1 MNQSL
6 SPDFSDKALT
16 ISSSDKD
23 SDYKIGLVLAGGG
36 AKGAYEAGA
45 LRYLAEINFAPH
57 IIAGTSIGALNG
69 AVIASY
75 PDFSVAVEQLNILW
89 DKLGSEKVLHLNPEG
104 IKKVAYNVAETF
116 IPTFQSWFFDFI
128 SEVAIDGD
136 KVSLFNPDTFEK
148 LLKQAVKPAAIR
160 NGKEL
165 WVAVFPAL
173 KIPGINYDHLLGML
187 TVLGGSSA
195 KWLRV
200 QDCGDDELLYNLLLA
215 SAAIPFAFPAREING
230 KHYVDGA
237 LGDNVPLGALSKEGC
252 THAIVIHLGNAVTW
266 NRHDFPEQAILE
278 IRPTQ
283 SLNTNQ
289 TLIAGDIT
297 SMLDFSSERISELKK
312 LGYQD
317 AKYYLEPILR
327 SFTSLGDLRLLDNI
341 VKNKTDELQEDDP
354 VW

>member
-6 SPDFSDKALT
+6 SPNFSDKALT
-16 ISSSDKD
+16 ISSSHKD
-23 SDYKIGLVLAGGG
+23 SEHKIGLVLAGGG

-57 IIAGTSIGALNG
+57 MIAGTSIGALNG

-89 DKLGSEKVLHLNPEG
+89 DKLGSEKVLHLNSGEIG
-104 IKKVAYNVAETF
+104 L
-116 IPTFQSWFFDFI
+116 DR
-128 SEVAIDGD
+128 D
-136 KVSLFNPDTFEK
+136 KASLFNPNTVEK
-148 LLKQAVKPAAIR
+148 LLKEAVKPSAIR
-160 NGKEL
+160 SGKEL

-187 TVLGGSSA
+187 TVLAGSSA

-215 SAAIPFAFPAREING
+215 SAAIPFAFPPREVNG
-230 KHYVDGA
+230 KYYVDGA

-252 THAIVIHLGNAVTW
+252 THAIVIHLENAVTW
-266 NRHDFPEQAILE
+266 NRHNFPEQAIIE

-283 SLNTNQ
+283 SLNKNQ
-289 TLIAGDIT
+289 ALIAGDIT
-297 SMLDFSSERISELKK
+297 SMLDFSSERISELKQ
-312 LGYQD
+312 LGYED
-317 AKYYLEPILR
+317 AKYCLEPILK
-327 SFTSLGDLRLLDNI
+327 SFTSLSELRSEDDLL
-341 VKNKTDELQEDDP
+341 KKKTDELQKYPP

>member
-6 SPDFSDKALT
+6 SPDFSNKSLK
-16 ISSSDKD
+16 ISFFDED
-23 SDYKIGLVLAGGG
+23 SEHKIGLVLAGGG

-57 IIAGTSIGALNG
+57 AIAGTSIGALNG

-89 DKLGSEKVLHLNPEG
+89 DKLGSEKVLHLNPKG
-104 IKKVAYNVAETF
+104 MKQVAYNVAETF
-116 IPTFQSWFFDFI
+116 VPTFQSWFFDFI
-128 SEVAIDGD
+128 SEIVIDRD
-136 KVSLFNPDTFEK
+136 KVSLFNPNTVEK
-148 LLKQAVKPAAIR
+148 LLKEAVKPSAIR
-160 NGKEL
+160 SGKEL

-173 KIPGINYDHLLGML
+173 KIPGINYNHLLGML
-187 TVLGGSSA
+187 TVLAGSSA

-200 QDCGDDELLYNLLLA
+200 QDCGDDELLCNLLLA
-215 SAAIPFAFPAREING
+215 SAAIPFAFPPREING
-230 KHYVDGA
+230 KYYVDGA

-266 NRHDFPEQAILE
+266 NRHDFPEQAIIE

-283 SLNTNQ
+283 SLNKNQ
-289 TLIAGDIT
+289 ALIAGDIT
-297 SMLDFSSERISELKK
+297 SMLDFSSERISQLKQ

-317 AKYYLEPILR
+317 AKYCLEPILR
-327 SFTSLGDLRLLDNI
+327 SFTSLSELRLQNDIL
-341 VKNKTDELQEDDP
+341 KNKTQELQGDDP

>member
-6 SPDFSDKALT
+6 SPDFSNKSLKIT
-16 ISSSDKD
+16 SFDKD
-23 SDYKIGLVLAGGG
+23 SEHKIGLVLAGGG

-57 IIAGTSIGALNG
+57 AIAGTSIGALNG

-75 PDFSVAVEQLNILW
+75 PDFSVAVEQLNVLW
-89 DKLGSEKVLHLNPEG
+89 DKLGSEKVLHLNPG
-104 IKKVAYNVAETF
+104 KTGL
-116 IPTFQSWFFDFI
+116 DR
-128 SEVAIDGD
+128 D
-136 KVSLFNPDTFEK
+136 KVSLFNPDPIEK

-160 NGKEL
+160 SGKEL

-173 KIPGINYDHLLGML
+173 KIPGINYDHLLGMVR
-187 TVLGGSSA
+187 VLAGSSA

-200 QDCGDDELLYNLLLA
+200 QDCGDDELLYSLLLA
-215 SAAIPFAFPAREING
+215 SAAIPFAFPPREING
-230 KHYVDGA
+230 KYYVDGA

-252 THAIVIHLGNAVTW
+252 THAIVIHLENAGTW
-266 NRHDFPEQAILE
+266 NRDDFPEQAIIE

-283 SLNTNQ
+283 SLNKNQ
-289 TLIAGDIT
+289 ALIAGDIT
-297 SMLDFSSERISELKK
+297 SMLDFSSERISQLKK

-317 AKYYLEPILR
+317 AKYCLEPILK
-327 SFTSLGDLRLLDNI
+327 SFTSLSELRLQDDILRNQ
-341 VKNKTDELQEDDP
+341 TEELQRDDP

>member
-6 SPDFSDKALT
+6 SPNFSDKALT

-23 SDYKIGLVLAGGG
+23 SEHKIGLVLAGGG

-45 LRYLAEINFAPH
+45 LSYLAEINFAPH
-57 IIAGTSIGALNG
+57 MIAGTSIGALNG

-104 IKKVAYNVAETF
+104 IKKVAYNAAKTF
-116 IPTFQSWFFDFI
+116 VPAFQSWFFDLI
-128 SEVAIDGD
+128 SEIAIDGD
-136 KVSLFNPDTFEK
+136 KVSLFNPDTVEK
-148 LLKQAVKPAAIR
+148 LLKEAVKPSAIR
-160 NGKEL
+160 SGKEL

-173 KIPGINYDHLLGML
+173 KIPGIDYDHLLGML
-187 TVLGGSSA
+187 QFLAGSSA

-200 QDCGDDELLYNLLLA
+200 QDCKDDELLYNLLLA
-215 SAAIPFAFPAREING
+215 SAAIPFAFPPREIKG
-230 KHYVDGA
+230 KYFVDGA

-266 NRHDFPEQAILE
+266 NRYDFPEQAIIE

-283 SLNTNQ
+283 SLNKNQ
-289 TLIAGDIT
+289 ALIAGDIT
-297 SMLDFSSERISELKK
+297 SMLDFSSERISQLKQ

-317 AKYYLEPILR
+317 AKYCLEPILR
-327 SFTSLGDLRLLDNI
+327 SFTSLSELRSEDDLL
-341 VKNKTDELQEDDP
+341 KKKTEELQKDPP

>member
-1 MNQSL
+1 MNKSL

-23 SDYKIGLVLAGGG
+23 SEHKIGLVLAGGG

-89 DKLGSEKVLHLNPEG
+89 DKLGSEKVLHLNPGG
-104 IKKVAYNVAETF
+104 IGLDRN
-116 IPTFQSWFFDFI
+116 
-128 SEVAIDGD
+128 
-136 KVSLFNPDTFEK
+136 KVSLFNPDTVEK
-148 LLKQAVKPAAIR
+148 LLKEAVKPAAIR
-160 NGKEL
+160 SGKEL

-187 TVLGGSSA
+187 TVLAGTSA

-215 SAAIPFAFPAREING
+215 SAAIPFAFPPREING
-230 KHYVDGA
+230 KYFVDGA

-252 THAIVIHLGNAVTW
+252 THAIVIHLENAVTW
-266 NRHDFPEQAILE
+266 NRHDFPEQAIIE

-283 SLNTNQ
+283 SLNKNQ
-289 TLIAGDIT
+289 ALIAGDIT
-297 SMLDFSSERISELKK
+297 SMLDFSSERISQLKQQ
-312 LGYQD
+312 GYQD
-317 AKYYLEPILR
+317 AKHCLEPILR
-327 SFTSLGDLRLLDNI
+327 SFTSLSELRLQDNI
-341 VKNKTDELQEDDP
+341 LKNKTEELQGDDP

>member
-6 SPDFSDKALT
+6 SPNFSDKTLT

-23 SDYKIGLVLAGGG
+23 SEHKIGLVLAGSG

-57 IIAGTSIGALNG
+57 MVAGTSIGALNG

-89 DKLGSEKVLHLNPEG
+89 DRLGSEKVLHLNSGG
-104 IKKVAYNVAETF
+104 IGL
-116 IPTFQSWFFDFI
+116 
-128 SEVAIDGD
+128 DGD
-136 KVSLFNPDTFEK
+136 KVSLFNPDTVEK
-148 LLKQAVKPAAIR
+148 LLKEAVKPSAIG

-187 TVLGGSSA
+187 TVLAGSSA

-200 QDCGDDELLYNLLLA
+200 QDCKDDELLYNLLLA
-215 SAAIPFAFPAREING
+215 SAAIPFAFPPREVNG
-230 KHYVDGA
+230 KYYVDGA

-266 NRHDFPEQAILE
+266 NRHNFPEQAIIE

-283 SLNTNQ
+283 SLNKNQ
-289 TLIAGDIT
+289 ALIAGDIT
-297 SMLDFSSERISELKK
+297 SMLDFSSERISQLKQ

-317 AKYYLEPILR
+317 AKYCLEPILR
-327 SFTSLGDLRLLDNI
+327 SFTSIGEVRLQNYIL
-341 VKNKTDELQEDDP
+341 KNKTEELQGDDP

>member
-6 SPDFSDKALT
+6 SPNFSHKALT

-23 SDYKIGLVLAGGG
+23 SEHKIGLVLAGGG

-57 IIAGTSIGALNG
+57 MIAGTSIGALNG

-89 DKLGSEKVLHLNPEG
+89 DKLGSEKVLHLNSGEIG
-104 IKKVAYNVAETF
+104 L
-116 IPTFQSWFFDFI
+116 DR
-128 SEVAIDGD
+128 D
-136 KVSLFNPDTFEK
+136 KASLFNPNTVEK
-148 LLKQAVKPAAIR
+148 LLKEAVKPSAIR
-160 NGKEL
+160 SGKEL

-173 KIPGINYDHLLGML
+173 KIPGIDYDHLLGML
-187 TVLGGSSA
+187 HVLAGSSA

-200 QDCGDDELLYNLLLA
+200 QDCEDDELLYNLLLA
-215 SAAIPFAFPAREING
+215 SAAIPLAFPPREIKG
-230 KHYVDGA
+230 KYFVDGA

-266 NRHDFPEQAILE
+266 NRHDFPEQAIIE

-283 SLNTNQ
+283 SLNKNQ
-289 TLIAGDIT
+289 ALIAGDIT
-297 SMLDFSSERISELKK
+297 SMLDFSSERISQLKQ

-317 AKYYLEPILR
+317 AKYCLEPILR
-327 SFTSLGDLRLLDNI
+327 SFTSLSELRSDDDLL
-341 VKNKTDELQEDDP
+341 KNKTEELQGDDP